1 MRPSKGF
8 TLAELLAVI
17 AIMLFLMVA
26 AFGVYGTLAQR
37 MGPDNAMAT
46 IQAMLNG
53 ARDCAATN
61 GTYAKVVFTTDP
73 NNVANGTV
81 MTLMYWYKPVGSN
94 TYSWQVVPGT
104 LPVAL
109 HNQLIVHNGMPT
121 QMPTVPPQVVSNAQD
136 PNATSADQTVTG
148 LWKTYETDCLT
159 KVDAFVMSGGKP
171 NETSFRI
178 IFDPS
183 GYMCNLD
190 PDNAATPAYG
200 APYAMTI
207 FQVAGNKVGGYAFYP
222 INSISGTRIVFD

>member
-1 MRPSKGF
+1 MRLSKGF

-37 MGPDNAMAT
+37 MGPDSAMST

-61 GTYAKVVFTTDP
+61 GTYAKIQFATDP
-73 NNVANGTV
+73 NNVTNGTV
-81 MTLMYWYKPVGSN
+81 MTLMYWYQNPISKAW
-94 TYSWQVVPGT
+94 SWTVVPGT

-109 HNQLIVHNGMPT
+109 HNQLMVHSGMPT
-121 QMPTVPPQVVSNAQD
+121 QMGTVPTTTASNTQAPSD
-136 PNATSADQTVTG
+136 SDLLA
-148 LWKTYETDCLT
+148 WKNYETDCLT

-171 NETSFRI
+171 IETTGFRI

-183 GYMCNLD
+183 GYLSNID
-190 PDNAATPAYG
+190 PDNSASPPYG

-222 INSISGTRIVFD
+222 INAISGTRIVFD